1 MVFLQRVRFGH
12 AWYYYW
18 DRYHNPNFFCIWTC
32 GRSLLDS
39 VWAADSLSNKVI
51 MYKYILAHI
60 WPFLLVS
67 LFMAYGLK
75 GVAVAL
81 IYIVLTV

>member
-1 MVFLQRVRFGH
+1 M
-12 AWYYYW
+12 
-18 DRYHNPNFFCIWTC
+18 
-32 GRSLLDS
+32 LDS
-39 VWAADSLSNKVI
+39 VWAADSPSNKVI

-67 LFMAYGLK
+67 LFMAYGLR